1 MFRFMLFKPGMIGR
15 VIPAYFTYY
24 KPSFHPWEEDDRGL
38 IAETE
43 QSLGLQAKAA

>member
-15 VIPAYFTYY
+15 VIPAYLQYY
-24 KPSFHPWEEDDRGL
+24 RPGFHPWYEDDRGL

-43 QSLGLQAKAA
+43 QALGLQAA